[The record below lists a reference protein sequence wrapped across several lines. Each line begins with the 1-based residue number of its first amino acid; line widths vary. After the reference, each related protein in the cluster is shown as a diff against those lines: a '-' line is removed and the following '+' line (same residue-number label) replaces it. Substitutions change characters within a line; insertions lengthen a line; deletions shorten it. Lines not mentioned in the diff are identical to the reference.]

1 MRKHRHDGASWRG
14 RELGTRCTMA
24 PASRSLLFTVFCVL
38 AVLTIGVP
46 FLLTELFL
54 ASGPAT
60 AATASGRRRRNNGT
74 SARQPSEALA
84 TRSRSVRAP
93 RNDTVRTLLSHG
105 PAHAA
110 IDLVFLSEAYEAS
123 MREAFFADA
132 ERIVAEHFAQPEAP
146 FVGLLPL
153 FNFHAVFVPSAAG
166 RIPHSEV
173 EGGPA
178 PPRRTAFGVYREGGH
193 LRAIVP
199 SEGTEA
205 QVVATCE
212 RLLGCTRCDFPV
224 LLVNEPWYGGL
235 SGEQV
240 TLITNSRT
248 SGAIAARHE
257 LAL

>member
-1 MRKHRHDGASWRG
+1 M
-14 RELGTRCTMA
+14 
-24 PASRSLLFTVFCVL
+24 
-38 AVLTIGVP
+38 
-46 FLLTELFL
+46 
-54 ASGPAT
+54 
-60 AATASGRRRRNNGT
+60 
-74 SARQPSEALA
+74 
-84 TRSRSVRAP
+84 RAP

-240 TLITNSRT
+240 TLVTNSRT